1 MWAGNSEKKMEVT
14 QSTLP
19 DNGVNSEFLSIIET
33 NQPPRFKMIN
43 VSVCMKKKCILIIK
57 KI

>member
-1 MWAGNSEKKMEVT
+1 MEVT